1 MPRSRLLALTFSIC
15 LVGNAVSASGQARPP
30 EASSTQPAGE
40 ELPAGL
46 ILPPLPQPPLAAEL
60 TPPPSGFALEFAQHL
75 STEGRLRV
83 ADKADRTA
91 LKQFYE
97 ERQNEPVWVTPT
109 GFSPAAM
116 AVLAEIARAD
126 AWGLD
131 ASVFRLPALTQGAEL
146 TREQRAVAEVALSL
160 AVLEY
165 ARHARGGRTNPL
177 TLSRNL
183 DRKPQ
188 LLDPRSV
195 IEAAASTDSPNAY
208 LRALHPQHPQFE
220 RLRQAYL
227 SLKRSDPPLVE
238 QVVHT
243 KGKGSKGKSKKK
255 RTVAKAPTGSNLR
268 TLLVNMEQWRWMP
281 EDLGSF
287 YVWVNIPEYTVR
299 VVKAERVIHS
309 ERVVVGRASTQTPVF
324 SHEMEQV
331 IFHPY
336 WGVPDSIKTNELL
349 PSLARGNIGVLERQN
364 LRISYRGRDINP
376 ASVDWTKADMRKF
389 HVYQPP
395 GSGNALG
402 IVKFRFPNKHDV
414 YMHDTPSKSLFNESA
429 RAFSHG
435 CMRVRDPLKLA
446 ELVLAEDRGWTAG
459 RVTAAVQRGPK
470 DNQINLTTKVPVHM
484 TYFTAWV
491 EDDGKLRIYGDVYG
505 HENRIALGVAGKAH
519 LIKQERPLTP
529 APPARRKRERV
540 APPEQTAFT
549 NSRITKGWMRG
560 VFQY

>member
-15 LVGNAVSASGQARPP
+15 LMGSAVSASAQVGPP
-30 EASSTQPAGE
+30 EAAPPKPAGE
-40 ELPAGL
+40 DLPAGL
-46 ILPPLPQPPLAAEL
+46 VPPPLPQQPLAAEL
-60 TPPPSGFALEFAQHL
+60 TPPGFAVEFAQRL
-75 STEGRLRV
+75 TIDGRLRV
-83 ADKADRTA
+83 AEKADRAA
-91 LKQFYE
+91 LQQFYA
-97 ERQNEPVWVTPT
+97 ERRSEPVWVTPT
-109 GFSPAAM
+109 GFTPAAK
-116 AVLAEIARAD
+116 AVLAEIGRAD

-131 ASVFRLPALTQGAEL
+131 AAAFRLPALAQGEL
-146 TREQRAVAEVALSL
+146 TRDQRAEAEIALGL
-160 AVLEY
+160 AILEY
-165 ARHARGGRTNPL
+165 ARHARGGRANPL
-177 TLSRNL
+177 SLSRNL
-183 DRKPQ
+183 DRQPQ

-195 IEAAASTDSPNAY
+195 IEAAAATDAPDAY

-227 SLKRSDPPLVE
+227 ALKRSDAPPVE
-238 QVVHT
+238 QVVQA
-243 KGKGSKGKSKKK
+243 KGKGKSKHKHAA
-255 RTVAKAPTGSNLR
+255 VKAQAGPNLR

-287 YVWVNIPEYTVR
+287 YVWVNIPEYTIR
-299 VVKAERVIHS
+299 VVKDERVIHT

-324 SHEMEQV
+324 SHQMEQV

-364 LRISYRGRDINP
+364 LKVSYRGRDINP

-395 GSGNALG
+395 SANNALG

-414 YMHDTPSKSLFNESA
+414 YMHDTPSKSLFNAST

-491 EDDGKLRIYGDVYG
+491 DDDGKLRIFGDVYG
-505 HENRIALGVAGKAH
+505 HENRIAMGVAGKTH
-519 LIKQERPLTP
+519 LIKQEKPSK
-529 APPARRKRERV
+529 APPKRTRERV
-540 APPEQTAFT
+540 APEQTAWT
-549 NSRITKGWMRG
+549 SSRITKGWMRG

>member
-15 LVGNAVSASGQARPP
+15 LMGNAVSASAQVRPP
-30 EASSTQPAGE
+30 EAAPAQPAGE
-40 ELPAGL
+40 DLPAGL
-46 ILPPLPQPPLAAEL
+46 IPPPLPQQPLAAEL
-60 TPPPSGFALEFAQHL
+60 TPPGFAAEFAQRL
-75 STEGRLRV
+75 STDGRLRV
-83 ADKADRTA
+83 AEKADRAA
-91 LKQFYE
+91 LQQFYA
-97 ERQNEPVWVTPT
+97 ERQNEPVWVTPA
-109 GFSPAAM
+109 GFTPAAM
-116 AVLAEIARAD
+116 AVRAEIARAD
-126 AWGLD
+126 EWGLD
-131 ASVFRLPALTQGAEL
+131 ASAFRLPALAQGGEL
-146 TREQRAVAEVALSL
+146 TRDQRAEAEIALGL
-160 AVLEY
+160 AILEY
-165 ARHARGGRTNPL
+165 ARHARGGRANPL
-177 TLSRNL
+177 SLSRNL

-195 IEAAASTDSPNAY
+195 IEAAASTDSPAAY

-238 QVVHT
+238 QVVQT
-243 KGKGSKGKSKKK
+243 KAKGKSKKK
-255 RTVAKAPTGSNLR
+255 RTVAKAPAGSNLR

-324 SHEMEQV
+324 SHQMEQV

-414 YMHDTPSKSLFNESA
+414 YMHDTPSKSLFNASA

-459 RVTAAVQRGPK
+459 RVAAAVQRGPK

-491 EDDGKLRIYGDVYG
+491 DDDGKLRTFGDVYG

-519 LIKQERPLTP
+519 LIKQEQQPKT
-529 APPARRKRERV
+529 APPPRRTRERV
-540 APPEQTAFT
+540 APPEQTAST

>member
-1 MPRSRLLALTFSIC
+1 MPRSRLLALAFSIC
-15 LVGNAVSASGQARPP
+15 LIGSAVTASAQVAAP
-30 EASSTQPAGE
+30 EAQTAP
-40 ELPAGL
+40 PAGL
-46 ILPPLPQPPLAAEL
+46 VPPPPLPQQPLAAEL
-60 TPPPSGFALEFAQHL
+60 TPPPIGFATEFAQRL
-75 STEGRLRV
+75 ATEGRLRS
-83 ADKADRTA
+83 AEKADRVA

-97 ERQNEPVWVTPT
+97 ERGNEPVWTTSVGLTL
-109 GFSPAAM
+109 AAK
-116 AVLAEIARAD
+116 AALEEIGRAGD
-126 AWGLD
+126 WGLD
-131 ASVFRLPALTQGAEL
+131 AAAFRLPALSQDAEP
-146 TREQRAVAEVALSL
+146 TREQIADAEIAVSL

-165 ARHARGGRTNPL
+165 ARYARGGRTDPL
-177 TLSRNL
+177 SLSRNL

-195 IEAAASTDSPNAY
+195 IETAVFADNPDAY
-208 LRALHPQHPQFE
+208 LRSLHPQHPQFE

-227 SLKRSDPPLVE
+227 SLQRNGPPPQVE
-238 QVVHT
+238 QVVQT
-243 KGKGSKGKSKKK
+243 KGKGKSKKK
-255 RTVAKAPTGSNLR
+255 QAAKAPAGPSLR

-281 EDLGSF
+281 ENLGSF
-287 YVWVNIPEYTVR
+287 YVWVNIPEYSVR
-299 VVKAERVIHS
+299 VVKAGRVIHS
-309 ERVVVGRASTQTPVF
+309 ERVVVGRAKTQTPVF

-336 WGVPDSIKTNELL
+336 WGVPESIKTKELL
-349 PSLARGNIGVLERQN
+349 PSLANGNIGVLERQN
-364 LRISYRGRDINP
+364 LRVSYRGRDINP
-376 ASVDWTKADMRKF
+376 ATVDWTKADMRKF

-414 YMHDTPSKSLFNESA
+414 YMHDTPSKSLFNAST

-491 EDDGKLRIYGDVYG
+491 DDDGKVKTFGDIYG
-505 HENRIALGVAGKAH
+505 HESRIALGISGKSHTIERENVAPSVQAK
-519 LIKQERPLTP
+519 RPTP
-529 APPARRKRERV
+529 ARTASTSVRKGDRD
-540 APPEQTAFT
+540 
-549 NSRITKGWMRG
+549 WMRR

>member
-1 MPRSRLLALTFSIC
+1 MLRSRLLALTFSVC
-15 LVGNAVSASGQARPP
+15 LLGHAISANAQITSPGAQAP
-30 EASSTQPAGE
+30 EQ
-40 ELPAGL
+40 AGL
-46 ILPPLPQPPLAAEL
+46 PLAGSIPPPPPQQPLAAEL
-60 TPPPSGFALEFAQHL
+60 TPPPIGFATEFAQRFA
-75 STEGRLRV
+75 TDGKLRS
-83 ADKADRTA
+83 ADKADRIA
-91 LKQFYE
+91 LAQFYGE
-97 ERQNEPVWVTPT
+97 LKNEPVWITPA
-109 GFSPAAM
+109 GFNAAAR
-116 AVLAEIARAD
+116 AVHAEIGRAGD
-126 AWGLD
+126 WGLD
-131 ASVFRLPALTQGAEL
+131 ASTYRLPALVQGTEF
-146 TREQRAVAEVALSL
+146 TREQIADAEIALSL

-165 ARHARGGRTNPL
+165 ARHARGGRTDPL
-177 TLSRNL
+177 SLSRNL

-195 IEAAASTDSPNAY
+195 IETAAFADKPDAY
-208 LRALHPQHPQFE
+208 LRSLHPQHPQFE

-227 SLKRSDPPLVE
+227 SLQRNGAAPQVE

-243 KGKGSKGKSKKK
+243 NGKGKSKKK
-255 RTVAKAPTGSNLR
+255 QAAKAPAGPSLR

-299 VVKAERVIHS
+299 VVKAGRVIHS
-309 ERVVVGRASTQTPVF
+309 ERVVVGRATTQTPVF

-336 WGVPDSIKTNELL
+336 WGVPESIKTKELL
-349 PSLARGNIGVLERQN
+349 PSLANGNIGVLERQN
-364 LRISYRGRDINP
+364 LRVSYRGRDINP
-376 ASVDWTKADMRKF
+376 ATVDWTKADMRKF

-414 YMHDTPSKSLFNESA
+414 YMHDTPSKSLFNAST

-491 EDDGKLRIYGDVYG
+491 DDDGKVKTFGDIYG
-505 HENRIALGVAGKAH
+505 HENRIALGISGKSYM
-519 LIKQERPLTP
+519 IP
-529 APPARRKRERV
+529 RERENA
-540 APPEQTAFT
+540 APTVQAKRPQPAQTAST
-549 NSRITKGWMRG
+549 SARKGDRDWMRR

>member
-1 MPRSRLLALTFSIC
+1 MPRSRLLPLVFSIC
-15 LVGNAVSASGQARPP
+15 LIGSAVTASGQVAVP
-30 EASSTQPAGE
+30 EAQSAQPAG
-40 ELPAGL
+40 LVPP
-46 ILPPLPQPPLAAEL
+46 PPLPQQPLAAEL
-60 TPPPSGFALEFAQHL
+60 TPPTGFATEFAQRL
-75 STEGRLRV
+75 STEGRLRG
-83 ADKADRTA
+83 AEKADRVA

-97 ERQNEPVWVTPT
+97 ERGNEPVWTT
-109 GFSPAAM
+109 SKGLTPAAN
-116 AVLAEIARAD
+116 AAIEEIGRAD
-126 AWGLD
+126 DWGLD
-131 ASVFRLPALTQGAEL
+131 STTFRLPAPIQDAEP
-146 TREQRAVAEVALSL
+146 TREQRADAEIAVSL
-160 AVLEY
+160 AVLQY
-165 ARHARGGRTNPL
+165 ARYARGGRTDPL
-177 TLSRNL
+177 SLSRNL

-195 IEAAASTDSPNAY
+195 IEAAVSTDGPAAY

-227 SLKRSDPPLVE
+227 SLKRGDPPPVE
-238 QVVHT
+238 QVVQT
-243 KGKGSKGKSKKK
+243 KGKGKGKSKKK
-255 RTVAKAPTGSNLR
+255 HTAKALAGPNVR

-299 VVKAERVIHS
+299 VVKAGRVIHS
-309 ERVVVGRASTQTPVF
+309 ERVVVGRAKTPTPVF

-336 WGVPDSIKTNELL
+336 WGVPESIKTKELL
-349 PSLARGNIGVLERQN
+349 PSLANGNIGVLERQN
-364 LRISYRGRDINP
+364 LRVSYRGRDINP
-376 ASVDWTKADMRKF
+376 ATVDWTKADMRKF

-414 YMHDTPSKSLFNESA
+414 YMHDTPSKKLFNAST

-459 RVTAAVQRGPK
+459 RVMAAVQRGPK
-470 DNQINLTTKVPVHM
+470 DNQINLINKVPVHM

-491 EDDGKLRIYGDVYG
+491 DDDGKIKTFGDIYG
-505 HENRIALGVAGKAH
+505 HESRIALGISGKSHMIQRDRENAAPTVQA
-519 LIKQERPLTP
+519 KRP
-529 APPARRKRERV
+529 APARTAATSARRGDREWTR
-540 APPEQTAFT
+540 
-549 NSRITKGWMRG
+549 R

>member
-1 MPRSRLLALTFSIC
+1 MPRSRLLALAFLIC
-15 LVGNAVSASGQARPP
+15 LAGSAVTASAQVTPP
-30 EASSTQPAGE
+30 EAQTAQPAG
-40 ELPAGL
+40 LVPP
-46 ILPPLPQPPLAAEL
+46 PPLPQQPLAAEL
-60 TPPPSGFALEFAQHL
+60 TPPPSGFATEFAQRL
-75 STEGRLRV
+75 STEGRLRS
-83 ADKADRTA
+83 AEKADRVA

-97 ERQNEPVWVTPT
+97 ERGNEPVWTT
-109 GFSPAAM
+109 SEGLTLAAKV
-116 AVLAEIARAD
+116 ALEEVGRAGD
-126 AWGLD
+126 WGLD
-131 ASVFRLPALTQGAEL
+131 AAAFRLPALNQDAEP
-146 TREQRAVAEVALSL
+146 TREQRADAEIAVSL
-160 AVLEY
+160 AVLAY
-165 ARHARGGRTNPL
+165 ARYARGGRTDPL
-177 TLSRNL
+177 SLSRNL

-195 IEAAASTDSPNAY
+195 IDAAASTDSPAAY

-227 SLKRSDPPLVE
+227 SLKRGDPSPVE
-238 QVVHT
+238 QVVQT
-243 KGKGSKGKSKKK
+243 NGKGKSKKK
-255 RTVAKAPTGSNLR
+255 QATKAQAGPSLR

-299 VVKAERVIHS
+299 VVKAGRVIHS
-309 ERVVVGRASTQTPVF
+309 ERVVVGRATTQTPVF

-336 WGVPDSIKTNELL
+336 WGVPESIKTKELL
-349 PSLARGNIGVLERQN
+349 PSLANGNIGVLERQN
-364 LRISYRGRDINP
+364 LRVSYRGRDINP
-376 ASVDWTKADMRKF
+376 ATVDWTKADMRKF

-414 YMHDTPSKSLFNESA
+414 YMHDTPSKSLFNAST

-491 EDDGKLRIYGDVYG
+491 DDDGKVKTFGDIYG
-505 HENRIALGVAGKAH
+505 HESRIALGISGKSH
-519 LIKQERPLTP
+519 TIERENVTPSVQAKRPTP
-529 APPARRKRERV
+529 ARTASTSARRDDRD
-540 APPEQTAFT
+540 
-549 NSRITKGWMRG
+549 WMRR

>member
-1 MPRSRLLALTFSIC
+1 MPRSRLLALAFSVC
-15 LVGNAVSASGQARPP
+15 LIGSAITASGQVAVP
-30 EASSTQPAGE
+30 EAQTAE
-40 ELPAGL
+40 RAGL
-46 ILPPLPQPPLAAEL
+46 VPPPPLPLQPLAAEL
-60 TPPPSGFALEFAQHL
+60 TPPTGFATEFAQRL
-75 STEGRLRV
+75 STEGRLRN
-83 ADKADRTA
+83 AEKADRVA

-97 ERQNEPVWVTPT
+97 ERGNEPVWTT
-109 GFSPAAM
+109 SRGLTPAAK
-116 AVLAEIARAD
+116 AAIEEIGRAD
-126 AWGLD
+126 DWGLD
-131 ASVFRLPALTQGAEL
+131 ATAFRLPAPIQDAEPS
-146 TREQRAVAEVALSL
+146 REQRADAEIAVSL
-160 AVLEY
+160 AVLQY
-165 ARHARGGRTNPL
+165 ARYARGGRTDPL
-177 TLSRNL
+177 SLSRNL

-188 LLDPRSV
+188 LLDPGSV
-195 IEAAASTDSPNAY
+195 IDTAAPTDSPAAY

-227 SLKRSDPPLVE
+227 SLKRGGPPPVG
-238 QVVHT
+238 QVVQT
-243 KGKGSKGKSKKK
+243 KGKGKSKKK
-255 RTVAKAPTGSNLR
+255 HAAKAPAGPSVR

-287 YVWVNIPEYTVR
+287 YIWVNIPEYTVR
-299 VVKAERVIHS
+299 VVKAGRVIHS
-309 ERVVVGRASTQTPVF
+309 ERVVVGRAKTPTPVF

-336 WGVPDSIKTNELL
+336 WGVPESIKKNEIL

-364 LRISYRGRDINP
+364 LRVSYRGRDINP
-376 ASVDWTKADMRKF
+376 ATVDWTKADMRKF

-414 YMHDTPSKSLFNESA
+414 YMHDTPSKSLFNAST

-459 RVTAAVQRGPK
+459 RVMAAVQRGPK

-491 EDDGKLRIYGDVYG
+491 DDDGKIKTFGDIYG
-505 HENRIALGVAGKAH
+505 HENRIAHGISGKSYMIQRDREDATPTVQA
-519 LIKQERPLTP
+519 KRP
-529 APPARRKRERV
+529 APARTAATSARRGDRD
-540 APPEQTAFT
+540 
-549 NSRITKGWMRG
+549 WMRR

>member
-1 MPRSRLLALTFSIC
+1 MPRSRLLALAFSIC
-15 LVGNAVSASGQARPP
+15 LAGSAVTASAQMAAP
-30 EASSTQPAGE
+30 EAQRAPPT
-40 ELPAGL
+40 GL
-46 ILPPLPQPPLAAEL
+46 VPPPPLPQQPLAAEL
-60 TPPPSGFALEFAQHL
+60 TPPAGFVTEFAQRL
-75 STEGRLRV
+75 STEGRLRS
-83 ADKADRTA
+83 AEKADRVV

-97 ERQNEPVWVTPT
+97 ERGNEPVWTT
-109 GFSPAAM
+109 SKGLTFAAK
-116 AVLAEIARAD
+116 AAIEEIRRAD
-126 AWGLD
+126 DWGLD
-131 ASVFRLPALTQGAEL
+131 ASAFRLPVLIQDVEP
-146 TREQRAVAEVALSL
+146 TREQRADAEIAVSL

-165 ARHARGGRTNPL
+165 ARHARGGRADPL
-177 TLSRNL
+177 SLSRNL

-195 IEAAASTDSPNAY
+195 IDAAATTDSPAAY

-227 SLKRSDPPLVE
+227 SLKRGNPAPVE
-238 QVVHT
+238 QIVEH
-243 KGKGSKGKSKKK
+243 KGKGKSKKK
-255 RTVAKAPTGSNLR
+255 HVAKTPAGPSAR

-299 VVKAERVIHS
+299 VVKAGHVIHS
-309 ERVVVGRASTQTPVF
+309 ERVIVGRAKTPTPVF
-324 SHEMEQV
+324 SHEMQQV

-336 WGVPDSIKTNELL
+336 WGVPESIKTKELL
-349 PSLARGNIGVLERQN
+349 PSLAKGNIGVLERQN
-364 LRISYRGRDINP
+364 LRVSYRGRDIKP
-376 ASVDWTKADMRKF
+376 ATVDGTKADMRTV

-414 YMHDTPSKSLFNESA
+414 YMHDTPSRSLFNASA

-446 ELVLAEDRGWTAG
+446 ELVLAEDRGWTAS
-459 RVTAAVQRGPK
+459 RVTAAVRNGPK
-470 DNQINLTTKVPVHM
+470 DNQINLINKVPVHM

-491 EDDGKLRIYGDVYG
+491 DDDGKVKTFADIYG
-505 HENRIALGVAGKAH
+505 HESRIALGISGKSFMIQRDREDAAPTVQA
-519 LIKQERPLTP
+519 KRP
-529 APPARRKRERV
+529 APARTASTSARRGDRDWIR
-540 APPEQTAFT
+540 
-549 NSRITKGWMRG
+549 R

>member
-15 LVGNAVSASGQARPP
+15 LAGNAVSASGQVRPP
-30 EASSTQPAGE
+30 EASSAQPAG

-46 ILPPLPQPPLAAEL
+46 IPPPLPQQPLAAEL
-60 TPPPSGFALEFAQHL
+60 TPPPSGFAAEFAQHL

-83 ADKADRTA
+83 AEKADRIA

-97 ERQNEPVWVTPT
+97 ERRNEPVWVTPT
-109 GFSPAAM
+109 GFSLAAT

-131 ASVFRLPALTQGAEL
+131 ASAFRLPALVKGGEL
-146 TREQRAVAEVALSL
+146 TREQRAAAETALSL

-177 TLSRNL
+177 SLSRNL
-183 DRKPQ
+183 DRTPQ

-195 IEAAASTDSPNAY
+195 IEAAASTDSPDAY

-227 SLKRSDPPLVE
+227 ALKRSDPARVE
-238 QVVHT
+238 HVVQT
-243 KGKGSKGKSKKK
+243 KGKSSKKK
-255 RTVAKAPTGSNLR
+255 RAAAKAQAGPSLR

-299 VVKAERVIHS
+299 VVKAGRVMHS
-309 ERVVVGRASTQTPVF
+309 ERVVVGRATTQTPVF
-324 SHEMEQV
+324 SHEMQQV

-364 LRISYRGRDINP
+364 LRVSYRGRDINP
-376 ASVDWTKADMRKF
+376 ASVDWTKADMRKL

-395 GSGNALG
+395 GGGNVLG
-402 IVKFRFPNKHDV
+402 VVKFRFPNKHDV
-414 YMHDTPSKSLFNESA
+414 YMHDTPSKSLFNASA

-519 LIKQERPLTP
+519 LIKQERPNP
-529 APPARRKRERV
+529 PARVRERAPPA
-540 APPEQTAFT
+540 QTAST